1 MENFLVCLNAIL
13 PIFILMALGY
23 TARACGFIKK
33 ETVPEV
39 NKMAFYCFMPFMM
52 FYNIYTS
59 DLESAIRPALIA
71 YGIGG
76 VLVCFFLSIALVYH
90 LEKDPSTR
98 GVMVQGLFRSN
109 FVIIGLPLAESL
121 AQGGDISSTAVMV
134 AIIVPL
140 FNVLA
145 VIILEANSGGKP
157 SVKHV
162 LLDIAKNPLIIS
174 TVLAIIIVALGIKL
188 PKVIETSISM
198 VSRTANPL
206 LLFLLGAFFSFKGVG
221 HYRKQLAIVTVGRLV
236 VIPGIF
242 LTIAALL
249 GFRGTDMLS
258 LIGVFGSATA
268 VSSFAMADQMGGNRE
283 LAGDIV
289 VMTSAFCSITL
300 FLCSFILKTL
310 GII

>member
-1 MENFLVCLNAIL
+1 
-13 PIFILMALGY
+13 
-23 TARACGFIKK
+23 
-33 ETVPEV
+33 
-39 NKMAFYCFMPFMM
+39 
-52 FYNIYTS
+52 
-59 DLESAIRPALIA
+59 
-71 YGIGG
+71 
-76 VLVCFFLSIALVYH
+76 
-90 LEKDPSTR
+90 
-98 GVMVQGLFRSN
+98 MVQGLFRSN

-145 VIILEANSGGKP
+145 VIILEANRGGKP

-162 LLDIAKNPLIIS
+162 LLGIARNPLIIS
-174 TVLAIIIVALGIKL
+174 TVLAILFVAFGIKL
-188 PKVIETSISM
+188 PEVIETSISM

-206 LLFLLGAFFSFKGVG
+206 LLFLLGAFFSFRGLG
-221 HYRKQLAIVTVGRLV
+221 QYRRQLILVTMGRLIA
-236 VIPGIF
+236 IPGIF
-242 LTIAALL
+242 LTLAVLL
-249 GFRGTDMLS
+249 GFRGIDMLS

-289 VMTSAFCSITL
+289 VTTSAFCSVTL
-300 FLCSFILKTL
+300 FLWSFLLKTF

>member
-71 YGIGG
+71 YGVGG

-221 HYRKQLAIVTVGRLV
+221 RYRKQLAIVTVGRLV

>member
-1 MENFLVCLNAIL
+1 MDNFFVCLNAVL

-33 ETVPEV
+33 ETVPEI
-39 NKMAFYCFMPFMM
+39 NKMAFNCFMPFMM

-71 YGIGG
+71 YGVGG
-76 VLVCFFLSIALVYH
+76 VLLCFFLSMALVYR
-90 LEKDPSTR
+90 LEKDPPTR

-145 VIILEANSGGKP
+145 VIILEANRGGKP

-162 LLDIAKNPLIIS
+162 LLGIARNPLIIS
-174 TVLAIIIVALGIKL
+174 TVLAILFVAFGIKL
-188 PKVIETSISM
+188 PEVIEEVLAENIDE
-198 VSRTANPL
+198 L
-206 LLFLLGAFFSFKGVG
+206 LK
-221 HYRKQLAIVTVGRLV
+221 
-236 VIPGIF
+236 
-242 LTIAALL
+242 
-249 GFRGTDMLS
+249 
-258 LIGVFGSATA
+258 
-268 VSSFAMADQMGGNRE
+268 
-283 LAGDIV
+283 DIV
-289 VMTSAFCSITL
+289 VKQLRGAALIYIQGQDFRQKMMD
-300 FLCSFILKTL
+300 KVRPKVNEMV
-310 GII
+310 GIE

>member
-1 MENFLVCLNAIL
+1 MDNFFVCLNAVL

-33 ETVPEV
+33 ETVPEI
-39 NKMAFYCFMPFMM
+39 NKMAFNCFMPFMM

-71 YGIGG
+71 YGVGG
-76 VLVCFFLSIALVYH
+76 VLLCFFLSMALVYR
-90 LEKDPSTR
+90 LEKDPPTR

-145 VIILEANSGGKP
+145 VIILEANRGGKP

-162 LLDIAKNPLIIS
+162 LLGIARNPLIIS
-174 TVLAIIIVALGIKL
+174 TVLAILFVAFGIKL
-188 PKVIETSISM
+188 PEVIETSISM

-206 LLFLLGAFFSFKGVG
+206 LLFLLGAFFSFRGLG
-221 HYRKQLAIVTVGRLV
+221 QYRRQLILVTMGRLIA
-236 VIPGIF
+236 IPGIF
-242 LTIAALL
+242 LTLAVLL
-249 GFRGTDMLS
+249 GFRGIDMLS

-289 VMTSAFCSITL
+289 VTTSAFCSVTL
-300 FLCSFILKTL
+300 FLWSFLLKTF

>member
-1 MENFLVCLNAIL
+1 MDNFFVCLNAVL

-33 ETVPEV
+33 ETVPEI
-39 NKMAFYCFMPFMM
+39 NKMAFNCFMPFMM

-71 YGIGG
+71 YGVGG
-76 VLVCFFLSIALVYH
+76 VLLCFFLSMALVYR
-90 LEKDPSTR
+90 LEKDPPTR

-145 VIILEANSGGKP
+145 VIILEA
-157 SVKHV
+157 
-162 LLDIAKNPLIIS
+162 IARNPLIIS
-174 TVLAIIIVALGIKL
+174 TVLAILFVAFGIKL
-188 PKVIETSISM
+188 PEVIETSISM

-206 LLFLLGAFFSFKGVG
+206 LLFLLGAFFSFRGLG
-221 HYRKQLAIVTVGRLV
+221 QYRRQLILVTMGRLIA
-236 VIPGIF
+236 IPGIF
-242 LTIAALL
+242 LTLAVLL
-249 GFRGTDMLS
+249 GFRGIDMLS

-289 VMTSAFCSITL
+289 VTTSAFCSVTL
-300 FLCSFILKTL
+300 FLWSFLLKTF